1 MGDTK
6 LIIKNTIAQ
15 YVRTVTN
22 TLLALYSTRL
32 ILDALQISDY
42 GVFSVVAGL
51 TSMLGFIT
59 NALLVTTQRYLSFYY
74 GKADIPYVRKIFF
87 NSLFLHLLI
96 GMSIG
101 VVLFLLRNYMVHTF
115 LNIES
120 DRLYAAAQVYDIT
133 AFILLITILT
143 APFKA
148 LFVARE
154 NITYI
159 SLLEITDAFLKLVL
173 ALMLTSLFKDGDKLI
188 IYTTGLCVITV
199 LDLLAYIIY
208 GSVRFEECRH
218 TLHKGYL
225 DLSCMKQLLGFAGWT
240 TYGTFSWVCRSQG
253 TALIL
258 NRFFGTAINA
268 AYGISQQI
276 YGSIIFIST
285 SVLNAM
291 NPQIMK
297 SEGSGDRKQML
308 ALAGQESKFSAA
320 LMAIVSIPL
329 MVEMPAL
336 LALWLKEVPEETVM
350 FCRAMMIA
358 FLCDQLTLGLH
369 SANQAT
375 GKLRTYSILM
385 YTPKILYLPI
395 AWIVLYN
402 GGSAYDIMCI
412 YVGLEI
418 TIAVIRIPFLKF
430 TAGLSITRYCKQV
443 IYPVVP
449 LCVIILCASI
459 GITIFI
465 PSSSYSFVV
474 TIPVSMIIGLL
485 SFWTFTMTHGERKFV
500 KGIINNRLRIWS

>member
-96 GMSIG
+96 VKSIG

-159 SLLEITDAFLKLVL
+159 SLLEITDAFL
-173 ALMLTSLFKDGDKLI
+173 
-188 IYTTGLCVITV
+188 
-199 LDLLAYIIY
+199 
-208 GSVRFEECRH
+208 
-218 TLHKGYL
+218 
-225 DLSCMKQLLGFAGWT
+225 
-240 TYGTFSWVCRSQG
+240 
-253 TALIL
+253 
-258 NRFFGTAINA
+258 
-268 AYGISQQI
+268 
-276 YGSIIFIST
+276 
-285 SVLNAM
+285 
-291 NPQIMK
+291 
-297 SEGSGDRKQML
+297 
-308 ALAGQESKFSAA
+308 
-320 LMAIVSIPL
+320 
-329 MVEMPAL
+329 
-336 LALWLKEVPEETVM
+336 
-350 FCRAMMIA
+350 
-358 FLCDQLTLGLH
+358 
-369 SANQAT
+369 
-375 GKLRTYSILM
+375 
-385 YTPKILYLPI
+385 
-395 AWIVLYN
+395 
-402 GGSAYDIMCI
+402 
-412 YVGLEI
+412 
-418 TIAVIRIPFLKF
+418 
-430 TAGLSITRYCKQV
+430 
-443 IYPVVP
+443 
-449 LCVIILCASI
+449 
-459 GITIFI
+459 
-465 PSSSYSFVV
+465 
-474 TIPVSMIIGLL
+474 
-485 SFWTFTMTHGERKFV
+485 
-500 KGIINNRLRIWS
+500 